1 SGCLPH
7 CRIDE
12 TLNTRWA
19 GLIERN
25 GRDERHRSAGD
36 LHEWVVRHAHVAAK
50 DGADSGGQSLTWRT
64 GILAHPGQSQVF
76 PPSCR
81 RVRSLARIGVR
92 VPDVSEK
99 G

>member
-1 SGCLPH
+1 
-7 CRIDE
+7 
-12 TLNTRWA
+12 LNATGA
-19 GLIERN
+19 TN
-25 GRDERHRSAGD
+25 GIVRPGTFTNG
-36 LHEWVVRHAHVAAK
+36 VVRHAHVAAK

-81 RVRSLARIGVR
+81 HVRNLARIGVR